1 MSRKEQ
7 KKEMKKGDL
16 VKCNHWMNG
25 GKKGIVVSVQDGD
38 YCIGAWILL
47 ECGSLKLI
55 RIENL
60 ELINE
65 T

>member
-1 MSRKEQ
+1 
-7 KKEMKKGDL
+7 MKKGDL

-25 GKKGIVVSVQDGD
+25 GKKGIVVSVQEGD